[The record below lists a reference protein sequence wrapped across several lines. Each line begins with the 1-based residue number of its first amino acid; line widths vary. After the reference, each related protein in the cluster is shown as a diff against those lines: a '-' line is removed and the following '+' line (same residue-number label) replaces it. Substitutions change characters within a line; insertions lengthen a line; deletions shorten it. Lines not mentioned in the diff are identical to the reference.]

1 MRRYYDPDYP
11 IAPGGPAP
19 TIENVYLR
27 ILRHMRGFWKGIATG
42 IGLATLGSVFIVLQ
56 PWPIKFAIDGVLVGR
71 GLDLGPFGT
80 LATETAA
87 DRFTAG
93 AVMAAAYLV
102 ITVAGVLIGSASFY
116 VFAKTALLMI
126 HDLRGRLVFHMRSLG
141 LRFHAN
147 QSVGE
152 SIWRA
157 INDARSIQEVMIFGV
172 QTWTRPILQL
182 GLMVVLMLT
191 LDPIL
196 TVIALSVVPPLA
208 FTIHRLTGR
217 IQATSAESRERMG
230 KLTALIEQ
238 TLVAI
243 RAVQVFGREG
253 REHARFTET
262 SSDFVRAQLRFRGWE
277 QVLNVAT
284 VSVTG
289 VGTAAILL
297 VASQRVIAG
306 ALSIGSLWVFVS
318 YMSSLY
324 NMMNQIMFVY
334 GPFQDAVVGVG
345 RAFQV
350 LDEIP
355 EIQEAPDAVDKRDF
369 KTSARFRDVTFSY
382 DPDRPVLHG
391 LDLEIAKG
399 EKLAIVGE
407 TGSGKTTILSLIPR
421 LYDVTSGAVEIDG
434 VDVRKLTITSLRNL
448 ISMVPQ
454 EPLLFSATIKDNI
467 LYGRLDASIEEVH
480 TAAEAARAKKFIEDL
495 PVGYDT
501 EVGERGV
508 KLSMGQ
514 QQRVS
519 IARAFLK
526 DAPTLLLDEPTSALD
541 LRTESDFL
549 AGLADLMVG
558 RTVVI
563 VAHRL
568 STIRNV
574 DRICFLE
581 DGRIAEQ
588 GSHDELMSVRGRYY
602 ELWTRQFA
610 GIESEVHV
618 IDVEPTRG

>member
-11 IAPGGPAP
+11 IAPGGPAAP
-19 TIENVYLR
+19 VENVYLQ
-27 ILRHMRGFWKGIATG
+27 ILRHMRGFWKGIAG
-42 IGLATLGSVFIVLQ
+42 GVGLASLGSLFIVLQ
-56 PWPIKFAIDGVLVGR
+56 PWPIKFVIDGVLVGR
-71 GLDLGPFGT
+71 GLDLGPLGT
-80 LATETAA
+80 LPTGTPSE
-87 DRFTAG
+87 RFRAG

-102 ITVAGVLIGSASFY
+102 ITVVGVLIGSASFY

-191 LDPIL
+191 LDPVL
-196 TVIALSVVPPLA
+196 TLIALGVIPPLA

-217 IQATSAESRERMG
+217 IQAASAESRERMG

-243 RAVQVFGREG
+243 RAVQVFGRER
-253 REHARFTET
+253 REQSRFTET
-262 SSDFVRAQLRFRGWE
+262 SSEFVQAQLRFRGWE
-277 QVLNVAT
+277 QALNVST
-284 VSVTG
+284 VAVTG

-306 ALSIGSLWVFVS
+306 ALTVGSLWVFVS
-318 YMSSLY
+318 YMQSLY

-355 EIQEAPDAVDKRDF
+355 EIQEVPDAVEKEAF
-369 KTSARFRDVTFSY
+369 ESSVRFRDVTFAY
-382 DPDRPVLHG
+382 EPERPVLRG
-391 LDLEIAKG
+391 LDLEIAKA

-421 LYDVTSGAVEIDG
+421 LYDVTSGAIEIDG
-434 VDVRKLTITSLRNL
+434 IDVRKLTIGSLRNI

-454 EPLLFSATIKDNI
+454 EPLLFSASIKDNI
-467 LYGRLDASIEEVH
+467 LYGRLDASLDEVRA
-480 TAAEAARAKKFIEDL
+480 AAEAARASKFVEEL
-495 PVGYDT
+495 PAGFET
-501 EVGERGV
+501 EAGERGV
-508 KLSMGQ
+508 KLSLGQ
-514 QQRVS
+514 QQRIS

-526 DAPTLLLDEPTSALD
+526 DAPILLLDEPTSALD

-574 DRICFLE
+574 DRILFLE

-588 GSHDELMSVRGRYY
+588 GSHHELMDARGRYHD
-602 ELWTRQFA
+602 LWTRQFA
-610 GIESEVHV
+610 AVGREV
-618 IDVEPTRG
+618 DVVDAGGV